1 MLSWLA
7 TLEHHFISVWL
18 RESPSLWAFPFVL
31 YLHTLGLALLAG
43 LSVGIDIWVL
53 AGKPW
58 PKSLSIVGLHRVM
71 WLGFA
76 INALSGLALLLA
88 YPAKALT
95 NWVFF
100 AKLLLI
106 ALAVVVIGQLR
117 KEVFTPT
124 ATQPLSV
131 SLRARY
137 LAIGSLCLWAGAILA
152 GRLLAY
158 THTILLASEISF

>member
-7 TLEHHFISVWL
+7 TLEQTPLSVLL

-43 LSVGIDIWVL
+43 LSVAIDLWVL
-53 AGKPW
+53 AARTW
-58 PKSLSIVGLHRVM
+58 PRSVAMAGLHRAM
-71 WLGFA
+71 WLGFS

-100 AKLLLI
+100 AKLSCVVLAMV
-106 ALAVVVIGQLR
+106 ALEQLR
-117 KEVFTPT
+117 REAFTPT
-124 ATQPLSV
+124 GEARLDV
-131 SLRARY
+131 SARARW
-137 LAIGSLCLWAGAILA
+137 LAAASLCLWAGTILA
-152 GRLLAY
+152 GRMLAY
-158 THTILLASEISF
+158 TYTILLASEPY